1 MSANPA
7 ADQIARLQAERED
20 LLLDGRELEARLD
33 RLRRRLDDVNAEIAS
48 LRRVEGELLRRHPE
62 LEQD

>member
-1 MSANPA
+1 MGTNPA
-7 ADQIARLQAERED
+7 ADQIARLLIERED

-48 LRRVEGELLRRHPE
+48 LRRIECELLQRHPE

>member
-7 ADQIARLQAERED
+7 TDRIARLLIEQEE

-48 LRRVEGELLRRHPE
+48 LRRVEVELLRRHPE